1 MITHNESRST
11 WLGGCRRTCC
21 PMRGESVLVCS
32 HWMTS
37 RRPTSLI
44 CHLRKT
50 LRCTWSRPNWFQE
63 RRRICCPMR
72 GESVLVCS
80 HWMTS
85 RRPTSLICHLRKT
98 LRRLCIF
105 SRSCSTS
112 AHESCRTCTCRFSRS
127 SHLRRCMCCQLLHG
141 HWCK

>member
-11 WLGGCRRTCC
+11 WLGGCRRTYHQMRGESVLACTQKTHCPKSLICYLQKTHRCTWNRPSWFQERRRTCC
-21 PMRGESVLVCS
+21 PMRGEPALACT
-32 HWMTS
+32 HWMTN
-37 RRPTSLI
+37 RRPKSL
-44 CHLRKT
+44 
-50 LRCTWSRPNWFQE
+50 N
-63 RRRICCPMR
+63 
-72 GESVLVCS
+72 
-80 HWMTS
+80 
-85 RRPTSLICHLRKT
+85 CHLRKT

-127 SHLRRCMCCQLLHG
+127 SHLRRCKCCQLLHG